1 VSIDL
6 WFVFRKEATSMQE
19 RDRVLERQE
28 SAVLPWAVK
37 VRAVLGSLPWGEV
50 LRTAIGS
57 FAGISLVAWL
67 TYYFKIPLLAPSFG
81 ATAVLLYAAC
91 HVPMAQPRNA
101 IGGHLISAT
110 LGVLTF
116 QLYGQVWWSIAL
128 GVTLAITAMVFS
140 GTLHPPG
147 GATAFVA
154 VYTGQDFSF
163 VFTPIAVGVSLM
175 VLVAMVTNNLGKRG
189 RYPAAKIT

>member
-1 VSIDL
+1 
-6 WFVFRKEATSMQE
+6 MQE
-19 RDRVLERQE
+19 PDRVFELQE
-28 SAVLPWAVK
+28 SSGLALEVK
-37 VRAVLGSLPWGEV
+37 VRTALENLPWRET
-50 LRTAIGS
+50 LRTAVGS
-57 FAGISLVAWL
+57 FAGIGLVAWL
-67 TYYFKIPLLAPSFG
+67 TYYFKMPLLAPSFG

-101 IGGHLISAT
+101 IGGHLISAA

-116 QLYGQVWWSIAL
+116 QLFGQTWWSIAL

-163 VFTPIAVGVSLM
+163 VVTPIAVGVILM
-175 VLVAMVTNNLGKRG
+175 VLVALVTNNLGKRG
-189 RYPAAKIT
+189 RYPAG